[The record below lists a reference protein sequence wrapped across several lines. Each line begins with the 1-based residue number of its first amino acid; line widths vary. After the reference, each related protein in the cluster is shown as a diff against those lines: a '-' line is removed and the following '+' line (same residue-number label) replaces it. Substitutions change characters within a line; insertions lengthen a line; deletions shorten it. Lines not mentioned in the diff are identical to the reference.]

1 MATTAPTIDLT
12 ERRLRRD
19 LPVGRTLH
27 LIDIENLVG
36 GSHQPQPAEA
46 VRAAL
51 ASYGLAV
58 PFGRY
63 DHGVLACGRA
73 LGFATKDAWPGAL
86 VKVGHGIDGADRL
99 LLAEADPA
107 YCQAHYSR
115 VVVASGDRCFRSL
128 VVELDQAG
136 VDVCVVSRRKAL
148 SRQLEL
154 VAPVVWYLDDLR
166 VAVA

>member
-36 GSHQPQPAEA
+36 GSHQPAEA

-51 ASYGLAV
+51 ASYGSAV

-73 LGFATKDAWPGAL
+73 LGFAAKDAWPGAL

-107 YCQAHYSR
+107 YCRAHYSR
-115 VVVASGDRCFRSL
+115 VVVASGDGCFRSL

-154 VAPVVWYLDDLR
+154 VAPVVWYLDELR